1 MNNIAPLPNHI
12 PPRTIT
18 RFERSDVYRAQVHDA
33 IAGGAHTYSKG
44 DDQFPIRSPAA
55 ITRGKGGRVW
65 DPDDNQYVDVAL
77 GLGSIN
83 LGHAYEPVLAA
94 VRAQLDLGVNFQRP
108 ASIELEL
115 AQALKAVIPG
125 AERVKFAKNGSTVT
139 TAAVKLARAFTG
151 RDLVAFP
158 FNHPFYSY
166 DDWYIGRGKAAS
178 GVPTGTMAMSL
189 TYDSTRPD
197 TLAALFKQHPGKIAA
212 VITEPEE
219 LFPAPPEHIREVER
233 LARKDGA
240 LFILDEMVSGFRSS
254 FPGAYPRLGLTPDL
268 VTWGKGAGN
277 GFSFCALTGRAD
289 VMDLG
294 GLKQTERPRVFLIST
309 THGGE
314 AHALAAGLAVLD
326 EYRRNDVLGHHHR
339 LVARM
344 AASFKATIERYGL
357 GDAIQAFASPWR
369 IVFVCKDDKGAVSLG
384 HRTLLM
390 QEMIGRGV
398 LFQGLFL
405 PCFAH
410 TDSDMDQV
418 EQAFDSSC
426 QVYKLALK
434 HGYERYLDG
443 EPLRPVFR
451 RYNGCRQTCPAEP
464 CPLERTCRSAP

>member
-1 MNNIAPLPNHI
+1 MNDIAPLPNHI
-12 PPRTIT
+12 PPRTVT
-18 RFERSDVYRAQVHDA
+18 RFDRSDAYRAQVHQA

-55 ITRGKGGRVW
+55 IARGKGGRVW
-65 DPDDNQYVDVAL
+65 DLDGNEYVDCAL
-77 GLGSIN
+77 GLGSVS

-94 VRAQLDLGVNFQRP
+94 VRTQLELGVNFQRP
-108 ASIELEL
+108 AAIELEL
-115 AQALKAVIPG
+115 AHALMAAIPG

-189 TYDSTRPD
+189 TYDSTRPE
-197 TLAALFKQHPGKIAA
+197 TLAALFKQHPGKVAA

-219 LFPAPPEHIREVER
+219 LVPSPPENIREVER
-233 LARKDGA
+233 LTRSDGA
-240 LFILDEMVSGFRSS
+240 LFILDEIVSGLRAG

-268 VTWGKGAGN
+268 VTLGKGAGN
-277 GFSFCALTGRAD
+277 GFSFCALAGRAD

-294 GLKQTERPRVFLIST
+294 GLKQVDRPRVFLIST

-314 AHALAAGLAVLD
+314 AHALAAGLAVLG
-326 EYRRNDVLGHHHR
+326 EYRKHDVIGHHHR
-339 LVARM
+339 LVARL
-344 AASFKATIERYGL
+344 AASFNAMISRHGLSGAIE
-357 GDAIQAFASPWR
+357 AHASPWR
-369 IVFVCKDDKGAVSLG
+369 IVFVCRGADGAVSLG

-410 TDSDMDQV
+410 DDADMAQV
-418 EQAFDSSC
+418 ESAFDASC
-426 QVYKLALK
+426 RVYRLALE
-434 HGYERYLDG
+434 HGYERYLVG

-451 RYNGCRQTCPAEP
+451 RYNGCAQSSPSEP
-464 CPLERTCRSAP
+464 CPHEPVCRSAR

>member
-1 MNNIAPLPNHI
+1 MNDVAPLPNHI

-18 RFERSDVYRAQVHDA
+18 RFERSDDYRAQVHEA

-44 DDQFPIRSPAA
+44 DDQFPIRGPAA
-55 ITRGKGGRVW
+55 IARGKGGRVW
-65 DPDDNQYVDVAL
+65 DLDGNEYVDCAL
-77 GLGSIN
+77 GLGSIS
-83 LGHAYEPVLAA
+83 LGHAYGPVLDA

-108 ASIELEL
+108 AAVELEL
-115 AQALKAVIPG
+115 AHALQAVIPG

-158 FNHPFYSY
+158 ISSPFISY
-166 DDWYIGRGKAAS
+166 DDWYIGRGKVPS
-178 GVPTGTMAMSL
+178 GVPGSTVSMSL
-189 TYDSTRPD
+189 TYDATKPE
-197 TLAALFKQHPGKIAA
+197 TLAALFKEHPGKIAA
-212 VITEPEE
+212 IITEPEE
-219 LFPAPPEHIREVER
+219 LVPVPDENIREIER
-233 LARKDGA
+233 IARSGGA
-240 LFILDEMVSGFRSS
+240 LFIVDEMATGFRSG
-254 FPGAYPRLGLTPDL
+254 FPGAFTRLGLSPDL

-277 GFSFCALTGRAD
+277 GFSLCALTGRAD

-294 GLKQTERPRVFLIST
+294 GIKQVGRPRVFLIST

-326 EYRRNDVLGHHHR
+326 EYRRHDIIGHHRR
-339 LVARM
+339 LVARL
-344 AASFKATIERYGL
+344 AASFKSAIERHGL
-357 GDAIQAFASPWR
+357 SGAIEAHASPWR
-369 IVFVCKDDKGAVSLG
+369 IVFVTRDTKGAVSFG

-410 TDSDMDQV
+410 DDADTNQV
-418 EQAFDSSC
+418 ERAFDASC
-426 QVYKLALK
+426 QVYRLALE
-434 HGYERYLDG
+434 HGYERYLVG

-451 RYNGCRQTCPAEP
+451 RYNGCKVSCPAEP
-464 CPLERTCRSAP
+464 CPHERTCKAAS

>member
-1 MNNIAPLPNHI
+1 MNDIAPLPNHI
-12 PPRTIT
+12 PPRTVT
-18 RFERSDVYRAQVHDA
+18 RFERSDAYRAEVHQA

-55 ITRGKGGRVW
+55 ISRGRGGRVW
-65 DPDDNQYVDVAL
+65 DPDGNEYVDCAL
-77 GLGSIN
+77 GLGSVS

-94 VRAQLDLGVNFQRP
+94 VREQLEQGVNFQRP
-108 ASIELEL
+108 AEIELEL
-115 AQALKAVIPG
+115 AHALKAVIPG

-151 RDLVAFP
+151 RELVAFP
-158 FNHPFYSY
+158 FNHPFFSY

-178 GVPTGTMAMSL
+178 GIPTGTMAMSL
-189 TYDSTRPD
+189 TYDSTRPE
-197 TLAALFKQHPGKIAA
+197 TLAALFKEHPGKIAA

-219 LFPAPPEHIREVER
+219 LIPAPPEKIREVER
-233 LARKDGA
+233 LARSDGA
-240 LFILDEMVSGFRSS
+240 LLILDEMASGFRSG

-294 GLKQTERPRVFLIST
+294 GLKQVGRPRVFLIST

-314 AHALAAGLAVLD
+314 AHALAAGLAVLK
-326 EYRRNDVLGHHHR
+326 EYRKHDVLGHHHR
-339 LVARM
+339 LVARL
-344 AASFKATIERYGL
+344 AASFKAAIERHGL
-357 GDAIQAFASPWR
+357 SGAIEAHVSPWR
-369 IVFVCKDDKGAVSLG
+369 IVFVCRDAGGAVSLG

-405 PCFAH
+405 ACFAH
-410 TDSDMDQV
+410 DDADTAQV
-418 EQAFDSSC
+418 ESAFDASC
-426 QVYKLALK
+426 QVYRLALQ

-464 CPLERTCRSAP
+464 CPHEQTCRSTK